1 MALAARCPHCSALF
15 RVVADQLKLRGGLVR
30 CGECRQVFDAI
41 GSLSYVDSHSLVTA
55 RGEAPIGGTAVP
67 GPAAL
72 ASAAPASVPAPSLA
86 REPVLAAPAL
96 RPSAPPPVRV
106 PARRPAL
113 DLEEIADALS
123 VPTLIGSTE
132 PDRAANRNEAPA
144 KAPGSRIE
152 PTLAPR
158 SAGARSARSSTHRVT
173 PEPSASD
180 PQSDYQSLA
189 TADDGDEAAV
199 EPVADELD
207 GDAPSFLLTPG
218 QRRQRRLRWLLASGP
233 LAVLAVLQV
242 GLALRDNLLETWPSL
257 HPLLAHACSLYGCTV
272 GWPTHAELLTIVG
285 SELAAIPG
293 TDAIELNAA
302 IRSRAPFVMG
312 LPAIEVTLTD
322 SFNRTIAR
330 KVFLP
335 VDYLASS
342 GEPSSRIDEGLVS
355 DSDLSIRLVF
365 EARGLNASGFIVYPF
380 YL

>member
-41 GSLSYVDSHSLVTA
+41 GSLSYVDSHSLVPA

-67 GPAAL
+67 GPAAF
-72 ASAAPASVPAPSLA
+72 ASAAAASVPAPARA

-96 RPSAPPPVRV
+96 RPSAPPPVWV
-106 PARRPAL
+106 PERRPAL
-113 DLEEIADALS
+113 DLEEVADALS

-132 PDRAANRNEAPA
+132 PDRAANRSEAQA

-152 PTLAPR
+152 PTLAQR
-158 SAGARSARSSTHRVT
+158 SAGSSARSSTHRVT
-173 PEPSASD
+173 PEPSGSD
-180 PQSDYQSLA
+180 PRSDYQSLS

-199 EPVADELD
+199 EAAPDELD
-207 GDAPSFLLTPG
+207 AEAPSFLLTPD
-218 QRRQRRLRWLLASGP
+218 QRRQRRLRWLLASAP
-233 LAVLAVLQV
+233 LAVLAVIQI
-242 GLALRDNLLETWPSL
+242 GLALRDNLLEAWPSL
-257 HPLLAHACSLYGCTV
+257 HPLLGRACSLYGCTV

-322 SFNRTIAR
+322 SLNRTIAR

-342 GEPSSRIDEGLVS
+342 GEASSRIDEGLVP